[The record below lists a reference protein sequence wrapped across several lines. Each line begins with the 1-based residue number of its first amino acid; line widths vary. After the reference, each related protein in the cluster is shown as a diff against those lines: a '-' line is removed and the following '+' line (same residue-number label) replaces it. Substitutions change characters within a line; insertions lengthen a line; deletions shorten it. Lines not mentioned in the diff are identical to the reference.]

1 LEQAHCEIPEVM
13 ITQRARTLMERFMNR
28 LAEARMNLED
38 YLAAQEMSLD
48 NLQADFN
55 KQAEKDVLREL
66 VLDVVA
72 QTEDVQVL
80 EESVD
85 RVVEG
90 LAAEMNQDPKAVKT
104 TLEIRGVLDDIRS
117 QLRRIEAL
125 KLVAS
130 RAADNAGTPLPP
142 EEVPENEDDS
152 GEAEAKTE
160 ANAETGE
167 AQATQAG
174 ETGAVAGA
182 FAAET
187 EPGTEVPETQ
197 AEDTQPE

>member
-1 LEQAHCEIPEVM
+1 MEMRMRMAREQHSEKVEEELLEQAHCEIPEVM

-55 KQAEKDVLREL
+55 KHAEKDVLREL

-90 LAAEMNQDPKAVKT
+90 LAAEMNQIQKAVKT
-104 TLEIRGVLDDIRS
+104 T
-117 QLRRIEAL
+117 
-125 KLVAS
+125 
-130 RAADNAGTPLPP
+130 
-142 EEVPENEDDS
+142 
-152 GEAEAKTE
+152 
-160 ANAETGE
+160 
-167 AQATQAG
+167 
-174 ETGAVAGA
+174 
-182 FAAET
+182 
-187 EPGTEVPETQ
+187 
-197 AEDTQPE
+197 